1 MSGNYGTLDQIMA
14 LRWVRRNIS
23 VFGGDPN
30 NVTILGNS
38 AGGGGVLS
46 LLASPLAQGLFH
58 RAIVQGGVFRMTDVS
73 TAENLL
79 DDAIPGDPFSSGEVI
94 VKLMRRDG
102 FAEDRQTAK
111 ERLRTM
117 NKQDLAR
124 YLRSKTPAELFWAYD
139 LGYDL
144 HPFDLLQV
152 PKVFG
157 GGYVLPGITDP
168 QQIFSD
174 VANYNE
180 VPIILGANR
189 DEVRLFMMANTEL
202 VDTRFGL
209 PVGIKNIDTY
219 ERYGGYGAEAFTY
232 AMVDDLAGILRRA
245 QGRTVWA
252 YRFDVDDL
260 RNLVVV
266 DLKRLMGAAHGVDKP
281 FSFGN
286 FPRPNRV
293 MFPPSMQE
301 EFDLVSTSMM
311 SYWASF
317 AYNGEPG
324 TGHTEEEIL
333 WTPWGDEGNTR
344 IVFDIEDDGGV
355 RMVPDRYSISDTKKR
370 FLEDQQLPAAQKC
383 EMYPQLFWF
392 SSSTGDLWD
401 LGCDSPL

>member
-1 MSGNYGTLDQIMA
+1 MA

-124 YLRSKTPAELFWAYD
+124 YLRSKTPAELFWAYY

>member
-1 MSGNYGTLDQIMA
+1 MA

-124 YLRSKTPAELFWAYD
+124 YLRSKTPAELFWAYY

-157 GGYVLPGITDP
+157 GGYVLPGDRKT
-168 QQIFSD
+168 SC
-174 VANYNE
+174 
-180 VPIILGANR
+180 R
-189 DEVRLFMMANTEL
+189 
-202 VDTRFGL
+202 
-209 PVGIKNIDTY
+209 
-219 ERYGGYGAEAFTY
+219 ER
-232 AMVDDLAGILRRA
+232 V
-245 QGRTVWA
+245 
-252 YRFDVDDL
+252 
-260 RNLVVV
+260 
-266 DLKRLMGAAHGVDKP
+266 
-281 FSFGN
+281 
-286 FPRPNRV
+286 
-293 MFPPSMQE
+293 
-301 EFDLVSTSMM
+301 
-311 SYWASF
+311 
-317 AYNGEPG
+317 
-324 TGHTEEEIL
+324 
-333 WTPWGDEGNTR
+333 
-344 IVFDIEDDGGV
+344 
-355 RMVPDRYSISDTKKR
+355 
-370 FLEDQQLPAAQKC
+370 
-383 EMYPQLFWF
+383 
-392 SSSTGDLWD
+392 
-401 LGCDSPL
+401 